1 VIQLVLNTAIS
12 SCKSATTP
20 LRELMLNLLH
30 ELIAMKHADGILALE
45 LLHKEETRSSAD
57 ITMLPLLVISTLLHI
72 ALMLALLEVQEH
84 VVAYVNT
91 TAIKSWVIALLP
103 MLTRLL
109 VCLLVFSSLSDN
121 PLLLLEITSIAV
133 STTLVPQL

>member
-1 VIQLVLNTAIS
+1 
-12 SCKSATTP
+12 
-20 LRELMLNLLH
+20 MLNLLH